1 MIKTMHCE
9 TRPSFYTIIMTAA
22 VSMFIAGCT
31 VPTTNIGNVGRWEI
45 PMSSPKE
52 FNGAPDT
59 MPKISGHSYVVK
71 GKRYHVQPVAIGHR
85 ETGLASW
92 YGRKF
97 HGRLTANQETYDM
110 YQLTAAHKS
119 LPLPA
124 YIKVFNH
131 NNGKS
136 VTVRVNDRGP
146 FVEGRIIDLSYAAAK
161 EIDMVEA
168 GLAPVTIEV
177 INPKIPNPT
186 AKVSNSPNKHYR
198 GYIQVGAYKEI
209 ANASRVVGLLKRQN
223 LIPRLEQTSYRSATN
238 LHHVRLGPFDTRQE
252 LDAVG
257 RQLARSGFKDYRVF
271 YRF

>member
-1 MIKTMHCE
+1 MPCE
-9 TRPSFYTIIMTAA
+9 TRPSFYTIVVTAA

-31 VPTTNIGNVGRWEI
+31 VSTTNIGDVSRWEI

-52 FNGAPDT
+52 FKQAPNT

-71 GKRYHVQPVAIGHR
+71 GKRYHIKPVAIGYR

-97 HGRLTANQETYDM
+97 HGRLTANQETYNM
-110 YQLTAAHKS
+110 YKLTAAHKS

-146 FVEGRIIDLSYAAAK
+146 FVKGRIVDLSYAAAK

-177 INPKIPNPT
+177 INPTISNPMT
-186 AKVSNSPNKHYR
+186 SASNSPNKQYR

-209 ANASRVVGLLKRQN
+209 ANASKVVRLLKQRN
-223 LIPRLEQTSYRSATN
+223 LVPRLERMSYRSATD
-238 LHHVRLGPFDTRQE
+238 LHRVRLGPFNTRQE